1 MMAIKLKDLSKKK
14 DSLAGGHRAC
24 AGCGPAILLRQA
36 TLAVDDPLVVAFATG
51 CMEVVTTIYPYTA
64 WRIPYIHNAFEN
76 AGATMS
82 GVETAYRSLKK
93 QGKLPVDKEI
103 KFIAFGGDGGTY
115 DIGLQSL
122 SGAMERGHN
131 MVYICYDNEGYMNTG
146 IQRSSATP
154 LGAATTTA
162 PAGKVVPGKQQNQKD
177 LAAIIAAHHIPYV
190 AQTSIHN
197 WRDVVSKV
205 QKAVSVNG
213 PAFINVL
220 APCHRGWRYPMEKTV
235 YIAELAT
242 ETCFWPLYEV
252 ENGKYTINYK
262 PKEKKPVE
270 EWLKQQRR
278 FEHLFKDENREI
290 IGRLQAYV
298 DERWNELLKR
308 AEA

>member
-1 MMAIKLKDLSKKK
+1 MTVKLKDLSKKK

-36 TLAVDDPLVVAFATG
+36 TLAVDDPLVVGFATG
-51 CMEVVTTIYPYTA
+51 CMEVVTTIYPYTT
-64 WRIPYIHNAFEN
+64 WRIPYIHCAFEN
-76 AGATMS
+76 AAATVS
-82 GVETAYRSLKK
+82 GVETAFRSLKK

-162 PAGKVVPGKQQNQKD
+162 PAGKAVPGKQQNQKD

-190 AQTSIHN
+190 AQSSIHN
-197 WRDVVSKV
+197 WRDVVTKV
-205 QKAVSVNG
+205 QKAVTVEG
-213 PAFINVL
+213 PAFLNIL
-220 APCHRGWRYPMEKTV
+220 APCHRGWRYPMEKTIS
-235 YIAELAT
+235 IAELAT

-278 FEHLFKDENREI
+278 FEHLFKDENKEI
-290 IGRLQAYV
+290 IAKLQAYV
-298 DERWNELLKR
+298 DERWAELQKR
-308 AEA
+308 EAE

>member
-1 MMAIKLKDLSKKK
+1 MMVVKLKDLSKKK

-36 TLAVDDPLVVAFATG
+36 TLAVDDPLIVGFATG

-76 AGATMS
+76 AAATVS
-82 GVETAYRSLKK
+82 GVEAAYRSLKK

-162 PAGKVVPGKQQNQKD
+162 PAGKARPGKQQNQKD

-205 QKAVSVNG
+205 QKAVAVDG
-213 PAFINVL
+213 PAFLNIL
-220 APCHRGWRYPMEKTV
+220 TPCHRGWRYPMEKTV
-235 YIAELAT
+235 EIAELAT

-252 ENGKYTINYK
+252 ENGKYIINYK

-270 EWLKQQRR
+270 EWLKQQKR
-278 FEHLFKDENREI
+278 FEHLFKDENREVVN
-290 IGRLQAYV
+290 RLQQYV

-308 AEA
+308 AEQ